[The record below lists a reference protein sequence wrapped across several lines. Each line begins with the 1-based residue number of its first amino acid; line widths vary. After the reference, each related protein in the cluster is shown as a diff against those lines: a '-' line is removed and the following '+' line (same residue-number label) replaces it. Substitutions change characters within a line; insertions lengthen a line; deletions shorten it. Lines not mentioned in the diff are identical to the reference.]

1 MTTITVNARN
11 KKELAKIKIA
21 LKLID
26 ADFYENQEDKTIT
39 NPELLKRIEEVK
51 NGTAKLIQYTP
62 ELKKELFNEFL

>member
-1 MTTITVNARN
+1 MTTITVKARN

-62 ELKKELFNEFL
+62 EIKKELFNEFL

>member
-1 MTTITVNARN
+1 MTTITVKARN

-62 ELKKELFNEFL
+62 ELKKELFSEFL

>member
-1 MTTITVNARN
+1 MTTITVKARN
-11 KKELAKIKIA
+11 KKELTKIKIA

-51 NGTAKLIQYTP
+51 NGKTKLIQYTRI
-62 ELKKELFNEFL
+62 KKRTF

>member
-1 MTTITVNARN
+1 MTTITVKARN

-26 ADFYENQEDKTIT
+26 ADFYENQEVKTIA

-51 NGTAKLIQYTP
+51 NGTAI
-62 ELKKELFNEFL
+62 LKTIDVKNLWKSIGL

>member
-1 MTTITVNARN
+1 MTTITVKARN

-51 NGTAKLIQYTP
+51 NGTAI
-62 ELKKELFNEFL
+62 LKTIDVKNLWKSIGL